1 MKNILLERKELR
13 KKAVADLIRVGSNF
27 EDVIGSVYQLV
38 DPEIDKKVAETL
50 IKKLALTR
58 TAKTE
63 ITKSLKNISYE
74 INGLAFGLL
83 LRDTDQNKQK
93 IAQTIEKTFGVK
105 MMGSE
110 SYREYADRFLST
122 FLVRTEKMS
131 IKAHDRAIKILA
143 L

>member
-27 EDVIGSVYQLV
+27 DEVIGSVYQLV

-50 IKKLALTR
+50 IKKRALTR

-74 INGLAFGLL
+74 FSSN
-83 LRDTDQNKQK
+83 
-93 IAQTIEKTFGVK
+93 
-105 MMGSE
+105 S
-110 SYREYADRFLST
+110 
-122 FLVRTEKMS
+122 
-131 IKAHDRAIKILA
+131 
-143 L
+143 